1 MQFLA
6 KLSVITAAATSLL
19 GVLAVP
25 THPTLATR
33 APAQVITSCTKPNTV
48 ALTFDDGPYWYSYDI
63 SKMLVAAG
71 AKGTFFVNGNNCESD
86 ASTMRPMS
94 SMPLALPSVAA
105 ADSCYRRLKYLYG
118 KGHQIAS
125 HTWSHAHLTTLSWD
139 QIHDEMWRVEKAL
152 MQIIGVQ
159 PAQMR
164 PPYGEYNG
172 ESRPRGC
179 WHPWP
184 VDVSEVA
191 DFSNH
196 TTNCAIDIASVL
208 WDFDSQDSN
217 GASADQSK
225 QLYDNIIAQHPS
237 NILTLNHETRVDTA
251 FQVLPYAISKLQAA
265 GYQLV
270 TVAECL
276 GVNPYQFTVPPGNR
290 DVRLTHVR
298 SSPSTDVI
306 F

>member
-1 MQFLA
+1 M
-6 KLSVITAAATSLL
+6 
-19 GVLAVP
+19 
-25 THPTLATR
+25 HPTLATR

-71 AKGTFFVNGNNCESD
+71 AKGTFFVNGNNFGCIYDE
-86 ASTMRPMS
+86 AN
-94 SMPLALPSVAA
+94 VK
-105 ADSCYRRLKYLYG
+105 RLKYLYG

-164 PPYGEYNG
+164 PPYGEYNDLVREAAG
-172 ESRPRGC
+172 IRGQ
-179 WHPWP
+179 
-184 VDVSEVA
+184 S
-191 DFSNH
+191 
-196 TTNCAIDIASVL
+196 IVL

-290 DVRLTHVR
+290 DDSWTCN
-298 SSPSTDVI
+298 
-306 F
+306 